1 MTILRNERTPRS
13 EFIFYT
19 DRLAT
24 LIVEHALNFLPHAPK
39 EIRTPTGVHHVGMG
53 NCEEVS
59 WSKPCELTLVHYR
72 DHDPALGRA
81 VLARPAA
88 RHPRRAAGQ
97 HADPVRPE
105 DGRAAAALDELA

>member
-1 MTILRNERTPRS
+1 MTILRDERTPRS

-39 EIRTPTGVHHVGMG
+39 EIRTPTGVPHVGMG

-59 WSKPCELTLVHYR
+59 RGDDRGT
-72 DHDPALGRA
+72 DPSPSSGLRFCARAGRSRTA
-81 VLARPAA
+81 CGASSATCRWAA
-88 RHPRRAAGQ
+88 C
-97 HADPVRPE
+97 
-105 DGRAAAALDELA
+105 